1 MRNRGTLP
9 WPLWMLAL
17 DVVGSLILV
26 LGLLGLFGVVAPDS
40 MDSEV
45 VQSASISFVVI
56 GTLLML
62 PFLVTVIRQVLGANK
77 TG

>member
-1 MRNRGTLP
+1 MTDRGPLQ

-17 DVVGSLILV
+17 DVAGSFILV

-40 MDSEV
+40 MESKFI
-45 VQSASISFVVI
+45 QATSISFVVI
-56 GTLLML
+56 GALLML

>member
-1 MRNRGTLP
+1 
-9 WPLWMLAL
+9 MLAL
-17 DVVGSLILV
+17 DVVGSFILV

-40 MDSEV
+40 MGS
-45 VQSASISFVVI
+45 QSIQATSILFVVM

>member
-1 MRNRGTLP
+1 MTDRGPLP

-17 DVVGSLILV
+17 DVVGSFILV

-40 MDSEV
+40 IGS
-45 VQSASISFVVI
+45 QFIQATSISFVVI

-62 PFLVTVIRQVLGANK
+62 PFLVTVIRQLLGASK
-77 TG
+77 SG

>member
-1 MRNRGTLP
+1 MTDRGPLP

-17 DVVGSLILV
+17 DVVGSFILI
-26 LGLLGLFGVVAPDS
+26 LGLLGLFGLVVPDS
-40 MDSEV
+40 IDS
-45 VQSASISFVVI
+45 QFIQAASISFVVI

-62 PFLVTVIRQVLGANK
+62 PFLVTVIRQVLGADK

>member
-1 MRNRGTLP
+1 MTNRGPLP
-9 WPLWMLAL
+9 WPIWMLAL
-17 DVVGSLILV
+17 DVVGSFILV

-40 MDSEV
+40 MGS
-45 VQSASISFVVI
+45 QSIQATSILFVVM

>member
-1 MRNRGTLP
+1 MTDRGPLQ

-17 DVVGSLILV
+17 DVVGSFILV

-40 MDSEV
+40 MESKFI
-45 VQSASISFVVI
+45 QATSISFVVI
-56 GTLLML
+56 GALLML